1 MWGADAVGAAALLH
15 AEQPRHRPPYAP
27 KRHRRNK
34 SIDISRLISISLWS
48 GHRLRK
54 AKPAAG
60 GLKDKEQEPLRL
72 ALRYLERARSL
83 EHSALR
89 AIVREASSC
98 LCLTSI
104 AFADLAR
111 HMPDT
116 FSV

>member
-1 MWGADAVGAAALLH
+1 MTSHQTAFCQEELWSTKVVTIL
-15 AEQPRHRPPYAP
+15 
-27 KRHRRNK
+27 
-34 SIDISRLISISLWS
+34 LWS

-89 AIVREASSC
+89 AIVRYASSF
-98 LCLTSI
+98 LYI
-104 AFADLAR
+104 
-111 HMPDT
+111 
-116 FSV
+116 